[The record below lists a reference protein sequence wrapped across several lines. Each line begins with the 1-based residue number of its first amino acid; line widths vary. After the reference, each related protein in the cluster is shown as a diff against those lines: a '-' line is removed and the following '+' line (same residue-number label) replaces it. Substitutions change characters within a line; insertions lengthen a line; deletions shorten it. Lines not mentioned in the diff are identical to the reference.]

1 MAPRASGRTPRSC
14 SHPKLRSRP
23 KTAFLIEPQTGRGRY
38 APTNIILIRTHGR
51 RGIGWITLAGGLAA
65 LCFYAAAICTV
76 LLSRDGPGWLNL
88 LVLLFIWDGF
98 KMLRIDPVTLMLR
111 RYIRTEPEPECELE
125 PEPDA
130 EAEAEPASGAEGDG
144 DGYA

>member
-1 MAPRASGRTPRSC
+1 M
-14 SHPKLRSRP
+14 
-23 KTAFLIEPQTGRGRY
+23 
-38 APTNIILIRTHGR
+38 
-51 RGIGWITLAGGLAA
+51 
-65 LCFYAAAICTV
+65 

-88 LVLLFIWDGF
+88 LVLLFIWDEF

-144 DGYA
+144 DGCA